1 VAGEELAGSAATSF
15 LEVDTYYVR
24 TYTVDM
30 NLTLSVDQQTVLRAR
45 KKAQALGKSLN
56 QLIREYLQRLAGED
70 NAEASIAEFK
80 RLCGT
85 GNSRGWRFNR
95 EELHERS

>member
-1 VAGEELAGSAATSF
+1 
-15 LEVDTYYVR
+15 
-24 TYTVDM
+24 M

-70 NAEASIAEFK
+70 HAEASIAEFK